1 MSWELGLSPGL
12 GEAGLDSLEPP
23 SAPCRPVHPSLER
36 LLQTC
41 PALRFLESPLG
52 PWYQQ
57 KGRS

>member
-1 MSWELGLSPGL
+1 MSWEVGLSPGL

-23 SAPCRPVHPSLER
+23 STPVSQFIPPWSFFYR
-36 LLQTC
+36 AV

-57 KGRS
+57 ERS